1 MEYMDNEKVVQ
12 RSLTDFYINNKGQVK
27 GLLRKHGVKVGNNDR
42 DVIAALGDQAQRNEG
57 FRTDLAK
64 KLIKSNSY
72 KSLTGY
78 RNTDGNITDGI
89 QVGGVDPVSAVANA
103 IGSIFGM
110 IGSSQNRK
118 AQREAMEYDM
128 YAKAK
133 MGGKNKNALI
143 IGGVILITLVIGG
156 IIIYNTTKK

>member
-78 RNTDGNITDGI
+78 RNVTGYHNA
-89 QVGGVDPVSAVANA
+89 VGAAIVTAISGA
-103 IGSIFGM
+103 IGSVFGAV
-110 IGSSQNRK
+110 GSSQDRK
-118 AQREAMEYDM
+118 AQKEAMEYDM
-128 YAKAK
+128 YVKATQ
-133 MGGKNKNALI
+133 GKKSKNTLI
-143 IGGVILITLVIGG
+143 IGGIILITLVIGG